1 MFVLL
6 NPKVMKKI
14 LLLFFCLMSSH
25 LTIAQT
31 YNPYSCAG
39 FFCNTAKHYDHV
51 QSQDKENL
59 IYAYKFFI
67 EKHKKGKL
75 SVQANNE
82 LLKLIEDRDWE
93 NTIESNT
100 IELYNKFMSLYRE
113 SKRND
118 IGFPEGSLERIMLI
132 NLYYSF
138 SNVEKLKSVE
148 DWELFILNYP
158 EDCFICD
165 TDSILEFAKNNLLVT
180 KDYNDWE
187 ISENIGTSVSYQDY
201 LSNHPDGWY
210 KEDAIQRI
218 NILIV
223 GPEWEKI
230 KKKNMIVS
238 YAEFIKKYPN
248 SSYAKLADEA
258 AWDKAVEKNRI
269 TYYKRYLE
277 NLPEGDHIQEC
288 MKKLMDLEIA
298 YEESKGKYSGGL
310 PTLNQNDEEY
320 INSNEHVFTIINM
333 TRDIGN
339 KTPKTLLVSFRGHTD
354 DGYVTGNYT
363 IRIGDCM
370 ERIFAP
376 GTYYFVIETKGDKS
390 IEKYRNTE
398 IWDFQGGSRT
408 EELEL
413 GVFPLN
419 HIQKP
424 MTQEETLK
432 LYKKY
437 LKCFSKD
444 IQEIIKSYE

>member
-1 MFVLL
+1 
-6 NPKVMKKI
+6 MKKT
-14 LLLFFCLMSSH
+14 LLLFFLTFSH
-25 LTIAQT
+25 VTIAQT

-39 FFCNTAKHYDHV
+39 FFCNSAKHYEYV

-67 EKHKKGKL
+67 EKHKKGRF

-100 IELYNKFMSLYRE
+100 IELYYTFIKLYPE
-113 SKRND
+113 SNRND
-118 IGFPEGSLERIMLI
+118 IGFHEGSLERIMLI

-148 DWELFILNYP
+148 AWESFILNYP
-158 EDCFICD
+158 DDCFICD

-187 ISENIGTSVSYQDY
+187 IAENIGTAVSYQDY
-201 LSNHPDGWY
+201 LSNHADGWY
-210 KEDAIQRI
+210 KEDVIQRI
-218 NILIV
+218 DSLIV
-223 GPEWEKI
+223 GPEWVKI

-238 YAEFIKKYPN
+238 YKEFIKKYPN
-248 SSYAKLADEA
+248 SSYTKFAYEA
-258 AWDKAVEKNRI
+258 AWDKAVEKKRI
-269 TYYKRYLE
+269 TYYERYLE
-277 NLPEGDHIQEC
+277 NFPEGNYIQEC

-298 YEESKGKYSGGL
+298 NEESKGKYSGRL
-310 PTLNQNDEEY
+310 PAVTQNHEEY
-320 INSNEHVFTIINM
+320 INSNENIFTIINM

-339 KTPKTLLVSFRGHTD
+339 KTPKTLLVSFRGNTD
-354 DGYVTGNYT
+354 AGYVTGNYT
-363 IRIGDCM
+363 IRIGDCE

-376 GTYYFVIETKGDKS
+376 GTYYFVVETKGDKS
-390 IEKYRNTE
+390 IDKYRNTE
-398 IWDFQGGSRT
+398 PWDFQGGSRT
-408 EELEL
+408 EELHL
-413 GVFPLN
+413 GVFPLD
-419 HIQKP
+419 HIQTP
-424 MTQEETLK
+424 NTQEETLK

-444 IQEIIKSYE
+444 MQEIIESYDY